1 MDTSFKNGSFK
12 SSVSGKVLEY
22 DPLQLRFFVQ
32 LWFIYCRNHSIS
44 VYYIEKLLC
53 FPICVMVR
61 KIHIKI
67 TSNIEQFV
75 SFQRTFFKKKK
86 TKWFYLTYLT
96 INRIKVFLFFLSE
109 RTSIV
114 KDLMWLL
121 LLLRSGFTVK
131 SSLNAYWQTA
141 YN

>member
-1 MDTSFKNGSFK
+1 MIHYSCGFSCNYGLFIVEIIPFLYTI
-12 SSVSGKVLEY
+12 
-22 DPLQLRFFVQ
+22 LRNCCAF
-32 LWFIYCRNHSIS
+32 L
-44 VYYIEKLLC
+44 
-53 FPICVMVR
+53 
-61 KIHIKI
+61 
-67 TSNIEQFV
+67 FV
-75 SFQRTFFKKKK
+75 SWSERFILKSPAISNNLFHFKERFSKKKK